1 MIFDRYW
8 KPMSLASLLIL
19 VVSLMIRAGNVA
31 STGFPMERDVEL
43 TGGKRVSFITDNI
56 DIGKVEDAFP
66 GYEVRLYRGTEN
78 SLVITMPYE
87 ADENAVID
95 AVKANFQ
102 VIGEPTVQS
111 IGPAIGEVFWQQ
123 AQTVMIMSFILMTM
137 MVFLLFR
144 SFVPSAIVLLSAITD
159 MTGTMAILSLLGVPL
174 SLPVFAAM
182 IMIVAYSVD
191 TDILLTSSM
200 LKMAGGSA
208 WDAMKTGLTM
218 TSTTFTALLAL
229 YFISGSALLQT
240 MALVLM
246 IGILVDIPVTWF
258 TNAGLLRLWLERKKG
273 N

>member
-19 VVSLMIRAGNVA
+19 VVSLMILAGNVA

-137 MVFLLFR
+137 MVFLLF
-144 SFVPSAIVLLSAITD
+144 
-159 MTGTMAILSLLGVPL
+159 SLL
-174 SLPVFAAM
+174 
-182 IMIVAYSVD
+182 
-191 TDILLTSSM
+191 
-200 LKMAGGSA
+200 
-208 WDAMKTGLTM
+208 
-218 TSTTFTALLAL
+218 
-229 YFISGSALLQT
+229 
-240 MALVLM
+240 
-246 IGILVDIPVTWF
+246 
-258 TNAGLLRLWLERKKG
+258 
-273 N
+273 